1 MKTLHFLFLPLFFIP
16 QLLSAQKVIYLNDN
30 WLSVEKENATYYCN
44 IHALADGKFQVKDYK
59 IDGSI
64 LAQTEYSAKTED
76 IDWKRLYEIGFEEFA
91 IENGKCIEYYPSGK
105 KKKEF
110 VYVYG
115 TQKGKVTVWDES
127 GYVLREF
134 TAENH
139 IANGEYLEFFEDGT
153 TSFSVS
159 FKNDSLNGPAVYYHE
174 NGKIAQEGAFSK
186 SLKVGKW
193 TYYNNIG
200 EKLGTETYR
209 NSFFIAGP
217 DIRLTFPKGFW
228 SLTDQFKEED
238 HMNFNFL
245 RSGTDKGIT
254 TDFTPSVLLSLEYI
268 GTEGSLLDYSSFRRR
283 RLSIDVQKVLNKELE
298 LFSLPNS
305 MGYLGTYQDKQENK
319 HTVIVLH
326 SIQKG
331 IGMEY
336 IFDCRESDYTDLK
349 KEVVYLLRSMSN

>member
-1 MKTLHFLFLPLFFIP
+1 MKTLRFLFLSLFFIP
-16 QLLSAQKVIYLNDN
+16 QLLTAQKVIYLNDN

-44 IHALADGKFQVKDYK
+44 IHALTDGKFLVKDYK
-59 IDGSI
+59 VDGI
-64 LAQTEYSAKTED
+64 LLSETEYSAKVD
-76 IDWKRLYEIGFEEFA
+76 NIDWKRLYEIGFEEFA
-91 IENGKCIEYYPSGK
+91 VENGKCIEYYPNEK
-105 KKKEF
+105 KKKKFFYNDGVQE
-110 VYVYG
+110 
-115 TQKGKVTVWDES
+115 GKVTVWDES
-127 GYVLREF
+127 GYMLREF
-134 TAENH
+134 IANNH

-159 FKNDSLNGPAVYYHE
+159 FRNDSLNGPAVYYHE
-174 NGKIAQEGAFSK
+174 NGKIAQEGSFSK

-200 EKLGTETYR
+200 EELGTETYR
-209 NSFFIAGP
+209 NTFFIAGP
-217 DIRLTFPKGFW
+217 DIRLIFPFGFW
-228 SLTDQFKEED
+228 SLTDQYKEEG
-238 HMNFNFL
+238 HMNFTFL

-254 TDFTPSVLLSLEYI
+254 TDFIPSVLLSLEYI
-268 GTEGSLLDYSSFRRR
+268 GNEGSLLDYSSFRRR

-305 MGYLGTYQDKQENK
+305 MGYLGTYKDKEEIK

-331 IGMEY
+331 IGVEY
-336 IFDCRESDYTDLK
+336 VFDCKEADYSNLK